1 MNVDDET
8 LEHTPPTNALGEPIS
23 VQPASADDGREME
36 SIWRIVEMVTP
47 TTGQGSQSLKNF
59 WRDFMARFRQVAFPL
74 DESRALMVVC
84 HISLE
89 HLTKGYGPKEVL
101 SLLLD
106 ERAFSVWT
114 ITPPDDGGVVLFRKH
129 AMCRSPPGQNE
140 FTMMANSL
148 PKIALTG
155 VSDWQQA
162 QALMVNTY
170 QKLFPSRT
178 NIPFKG
184 AVYPA
189 ELVEKTSRLEREV
202 ASQKVALEESA
213 RQIKALMEENALA
226 LALAADHSRNDD
238 AVRAAEDEAS
248 KSHAAVY
255 AKQQRID
262 ELELSMVENRR
273 LLTATNDACSSREAQ
288 LNDATKLRLEN
299 MQRELDAAKEE
310 MDRLQAE
317 NERRR
322 TLWGGGRLPAAG
334 LPLPMA
340 PDVMALFTQQAEVL
354 RLTAQAQA
362 DAQRRSDDNFKA
374 MMLMITNMGQGAAP
388 AGPPIITVVP
398 TQTDAKKTAL
408 QRVQAI
414 LQLFDQDKRALAWKV
429 SEYDH
434 ANEPLSYD
442 MDWATE
448 RVRNI
453 IVERGGRAATQPLK
467 STLSNI
473 SLLLFDYAG
482 EGLSLDDFAESKAK
496 KIGDVWEKFLSAYLH
511 MSYVLREYVSE
522 SLGAALDSL
531 MMNLLHIKAKY
542 PRIKPSSLVYT
553 TQQLLGKLRTMAQ
566 LPDRAAVTGEVAAT
580 LRLEEGSRLFQTL
593 LNQEFMGVD
602 VGDKRSSQQDNS
614 PQNVKRLKG
623 AVPTRPPLQGAYPCY
638 GWIKQVDPCKGA
650 NCQASKKRGFH
661 PHKFDKADHG
671 APEKAFR
678 DWVIANM

>member
-1 MNVDDET
+1 M
-8 LEHTPPTNALGEPIS
+8 
-23 VQPASADDGREME
+23 
-36 SIWRIVEMVTP
+36 
-47 TTGQGSQSLKNF
+47 
-59 WRDFMARFRQVAFPL
+59 FP
-74 DESRALMVVC
+74 
-84 HISLE
+84 
-89 HLTKGYGPKEVL
+89 
-101 SLLLD
+101 LLLD
-106 ERAFSVWT
+106 ERAFSVWSMS
-114 ITPPDDGGVVLFRKH
+114 PLDDRGLLFQKH
-129 AMCRSPPGQNE
+129 ELCRASPGLNE
-140 FTMMANSL
+140 FTMLANSL
-148 PKIALTG
+148 PEIALTG

-162 QALMVNTY
+162 QTLMVNTY
-170 QKLFPSRT
+170 QKIYPSKT

-184 AVYPA
+184 VVYPA
-189 ELVEKTSRLEREV
+189 ELVVKTSKLEKEV
-202 ASQKVALEESA
+202 ALQKAALEESA
-213 RQIKALMEENALA
+213 RQIKALMEENARA
-226 LALAADHSRNDD
+226 VALAAEHSRNAD
-238 AVRAAEDEAS
+238 AVRAAEDET
-248 KSHAAVY
+248 SHSLAALL

-262 ELELSMVENRR
+262 ELESSMVENRR
-273 LLTATNDACSSREAQ
+273 LLTATNEACSSREAQ
-288 LNDATKLRLEN
+288 LNDATRLRLES
-299 MQRELDAAKEE
+299 MQRELDAVKEE
-310 MDRLQAE
+310 KDRLQAD

-322 TLWGGGRLPAAG
+322 TTWGGGRLPAAG

-374 MMLMITNMGQGAAP
+374 MMQVIANMGQGAAP

-408 QRVQAI
+408 QRVQAV

-482 EGLSLDDFAESKAK
+482 EGLSLDDFVENKTK
-496 KIGDVWEKFLSAYLH
+496 KIGDVWERFLSAYLH

-522 SLGAALDSL
+522 SLGAALDAL

-566 LPDRAAVTGEVAAT
+566 LPDRAAVAMEVAAT

-602 VGDKRSSQQDNS
+602 VGDKRSSQQDHS
-614 PQNVKRLKG
+614 PQNAKRAKG

-638 GWIKQVDPCKGA
+638 GWIKQVDPCKGTV
-650 NCQASKKRGFH
+650 CQASKKRGFH
-661 PHKFDKADHG
+661 PHKFDKADQG

>member
-1 MNVDDET
+1 
-8 LEHTPPTNALGEPIS
+8 
-23 VQPASADDGREME
+23 
-36 SIWRIVEMVTP
+36 
-47 TTGQGSQSLKNF
+47 
-59 WRDFMARFRQVAFPL
+59 
-74 DESRALMVVC
+74 
-84 HISLE
+84 
-89 HLTKGYGPKEVL
+89 
-101 SLLLD
+101 
-106 ERAFSVWT
+106 
-114 ITPPDDGGVVLFRKH
+114 
-129 AMCRSPPGQNE
+129 
-140 FTMMANSL
+140 
-148 PKIALTG
+148 
-155 VSDWQQA
+155 
-162 QALMVNTY
+162 
-170 QKLFPSRT
+170 
-178 NIPFKG
+178 
-184 AVYPA
+184 
-189 ELVEKTSRLEREV
+189 
-202 ASQKVALEESA
+202 
-213 RQIKALMEENALA
+213 
-226 LALAADHSRNDD
+226 
-238 AVRAAEDEAS
+238 
-248 KSHAAVY
+248 
-255 AKQQRID
+255 
-262 ELELSMVENRR
+262 
-273 LLTATNDACSSREAQ
+273 
-288 LNDATKLRLEN
+288 
-299 MQRELDAAKEE
+299 
-310 MDRLQAE
+310 
-317 NERRR
+317 
-322 TLWGGGRLPAAG
+322 
-334 LPLPMA
+334 
-340 PDVMALFTQQAEVL
+340 
-354 RLTAQAQA
+354 
-362 DAQRRSDDNFKA
+362 
-374 MMLMITNMGQGAAP
+374 
-388 AGPPIITVVP
+388 VVP

-482 EGLSLDDFAESKAK
+482 EGLSLDDFVENKTK
-496 KIGDVWEKFLSAYLH
+496 KIGDVWERFLAAYLH

-522 SLGAALDSL
+522 SLGAALDAL
-531 MMNLLHIKAKY
+531 MMNLMHIKAKY

-614 PQNVKRLKG
+614 PQNAKRQKK